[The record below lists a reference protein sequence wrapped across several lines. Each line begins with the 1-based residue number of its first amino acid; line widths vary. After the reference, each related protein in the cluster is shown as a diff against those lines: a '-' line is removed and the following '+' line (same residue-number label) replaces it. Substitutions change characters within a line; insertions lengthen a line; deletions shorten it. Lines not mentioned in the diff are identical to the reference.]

1 MNGDYQASN
10 TIYLNVF
17 RNAELTDK
25 NMKMLIEFLTKLK
38 RPENVSKN
46 SNTKYEETNPL
57 ICLKTKV

>member
-1 MNGDYQASN
+1 MNGNYQASN

-46 SNTKYEETNPL
+46 SNT
-57 ICLKTKV
+57 